1 VAIPTRL
8 EADRLLVSFDLPSG
22 IVVHSRGVSR
32 VAAAAAR
39 LLRASGVEVDAD
51 LVEVAALLHDIDK
64 PETRRSGEPHGVVGA
79 RRLTE
84 LGYAELAGPVA
95 SHPVSCLLD
104 AQRFPRGWPAILV
117 AVADRRV
124 DQRFV
129 TIDERIDG
137 MAQRYP
143 QYREQLEAARG
154 PAHALEASLAAAAG
168 LSDEELAE
176 KLRAAWEQQ
185 EEAAT

>member
-1 VAIPTRL
+1 V
-8 EADRLLVSFDLPSG
+8 E
-22 IVVHSRGVSR
+22 
-32 VAAAAAR
+32 AAR
-39 LLRASGVEVDAD
+39 LLRACDVAVDAD

-104 AQRFPRGWPAILV
+104 PARFPQGWEAILV
-117 AVADRRV
+117 AIADRRV

-137 MAQRYP
+137 MARRYA
-143 QYREQLEAARG
+143 QYREQLEATRG

-176 KLRAAWEQQ
+176 RLRAAWEQQ